1 MRKNINYNKREETMD
16 DKGENTPKKINK
28 EKKRRRNGKNKLIVN
43 ARISRGKKERKEERK
58 KNRTIFKNS

>member
-1 MRKNINYNKREETMD
+1 MRKNINCNKREETMD

-43 ARISRGKKERKEERK
+43 ARISREKKERKEERK

>member
-1 MRKNINYNKREETMD
+1 MT
-16 DKGENTPKKINK
+16 KGRIPKKINK
-28 EKKRRRNGKNKLIVN
+28 EKKRGRNGKNKLIVN